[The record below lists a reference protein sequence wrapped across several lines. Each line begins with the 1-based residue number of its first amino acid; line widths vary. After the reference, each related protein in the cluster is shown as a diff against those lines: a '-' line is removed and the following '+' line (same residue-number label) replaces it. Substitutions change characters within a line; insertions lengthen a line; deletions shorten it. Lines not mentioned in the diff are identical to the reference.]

1 MANRKHIAIK
11 FVIWTIFVNFF
22 LQEAHGN
29 EIVPNATELP
39 VHLTSGYLEPGTVD
53 DIQRTTPLG
62 EKTYSLGE
70 VMTLAKQMNIYQI
83 GQKFENV
90 IVPLT
95 CMLGLV
101 GNTLSALVVFQKDN
115 RRVTC
120 YFYMGAL
127 AVTDSIFL
135 TGCLIYWLLI
145 EVIQLDIPYD
155 THSLLCSVVWPIG
168 GISALSGTYIII
180 AMTFDRLIAVKWPL
194 KSLTWC
200 TLKRARITVLCLI
213 LFATLVKLPYVWIT
227 KPVPKCLA
235 FQVEGTPLLQA
246 YYWINLSASSYVPFT
261 ILLVLNVLIIQALQ
275 KRRNYFPEDRSTIN
289 QSDVTSTRITSSAE
303 SGTTSRNETVK
314 FDKKAKVTKSLTR
327 MLMLIAFSFLIIT
340 IPYYLFYLI
349 FLFISP
355 FTSPKRFAIYYL
367 VSRVTGRMYIINFAI
382 NFYLYCLGGSKFR
395 KDLKKILDKL
405 CRV

>member
-11 FVIWTIFVNFF
+11 FVIWIIFVDFF

-39 VHLTSGYLEPGTVD
+39 VDLTSGYLEPDTVD
-53 DIQRTTPLG
+53 DIQRTTPFG

-70 VMTLAKQMNIYQI
+70 VMTLAKQMTIYKI

-90 IVPLT
+90 MVPLT

-127 AVTDSIFL
+127 AVTDSIAM
-135 TGCLIYWLLI
+135 TVIVIYWLLI
-145 EVIQLDIPYD
+145 DVTQLAIPYD
-155 THSLLCSVVWPIG
+155 THSLICSVFWPIAS
-168 GISALSGTYIII
+168 ISSMSGTYIII

-200 TLKRARITVLCLI
+200 TLKRARVTVLCLI
-213 LFATLVKLPYVWIT
+213 LFASLVKLPYVWIT
-227 KPVPKCLA
+227 KPVPRCLA
-235 FQVEGTPLLQA
+235 FQVERTPLVQA
-246 YYWINLSASSYVPFT
+246 YYWFNLAAGSYLPFT

-275 KRRNYFPEDRSTIN
+275 KRRNYFDKDR
-289 QSDVTSTRITSSAE
+289 SAE

-314 FDKKAKVTKSLTR
+314 YDKKAKVNKSLAT
-327 MLMLIAFSFLIIT
+327 MLMLITFSFLILT
-340 IPYYLFYLI
+340 IPYYLFYFI

-367 VSRVTGRMYIINFAI
+367 VGRVTGRMFLINFAI

-395 KDLKKILDKL
+395 KDLQKTLYKL